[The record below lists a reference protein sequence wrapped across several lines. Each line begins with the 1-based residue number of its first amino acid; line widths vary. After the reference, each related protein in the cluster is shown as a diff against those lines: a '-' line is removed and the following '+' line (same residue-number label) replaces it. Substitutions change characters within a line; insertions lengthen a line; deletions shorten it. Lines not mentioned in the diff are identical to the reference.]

1 MSSLA
6 FEDVHLHK
14 ENLDFDDE
22 IGATF
27 LGYFDDAEPIKPAF
41 DSTLE
46 KLEQPIDFDF
56 GDANIRK

>member
-1 MSSLA
+1 M
-6 FEDVHLHK
+6 HK